1 MKSFIRSA
9 KHGLP
14 YYLRNFNLLFFTTG
28 MAKPESLFIVKP
40 QYDFSNTT
48 EEVITALQVK
58 AHVNNKLHSRVP
70 SLLVVTNRRL
80 IIYRTSSVKAYWVQ
94 LILSSTVGLIP
105 VLGFVFS
112 FIVEKLIEGVV
123 AIYRTLT
130 RTPDKERERLYN
142 ASTNDL
148 IVNTYQWPITF
159 QKDIQTLAAELKC
172 IRIRNAWPRILLLDT
187 KSNLKSFRYPYI
199 KYLAPEHAVLL
210 ALEIKVKEKELGRW
224 FTITEEMG
232 EITLVPQ

>member
-1 MKSFIRSA
+1 
-9 KHGLP
+9 
-14 YYLRNFNLLFFTTG
+14 

-58 AHVNNKLHSRVP
+58 AHVNNELHSRVP

-130 RTPDKERERLYN
+130 RIYGCRGY
-142 ASTNDL
+142 SGGIL
-148 IVNTYQWPITF
+148 I
-159 QKDIQTLAAELKC
+159 
-172 IRIRNAWPRILLLDT
+172 
-187 KSNLKSFRYPYI
+187 
-199 KYLAPEHAVLL
+199 AP
-210 ALEIKVKEKELGRW
+210 LE
-224 FTITEEMG
+224 TG
-232 EITLVPQ
+232 EQEC